1 MIEEKGLDSHPIL
14 IPNLPISSTAKRKK
28 IDSNYYMFHD
38 AKRASLVGFKKQ
50 YLFTYKFYSE
60 ADRDIASLAKDWECP
75 VLSDDSDFFIFD
87 VKGGFIPLS
96 SFDVGRLT
104 ARIFYRSDVASN
116 LGIREELLPL
126 FASLVSNDYV
136 SWEALE
142 PFHCE
147 IYTSASDGRKRKVDR
162 FSDVKKFLSQF
173 SNSITETEAFESAMG
188 RVEPGESRERL
199 KKAVKYSLQEY
210 ETTKSN
216 LLDYFRDGVVCSLLR
231 TQNDHELDEEL
242 LRRFREGEISTDCM
256 SSLTAGK
263 VFLRVQVEDC
273 ERRSSNQCSMSLR
286 QLMYGILSDGG
297 RNMKRIEEWDR
308 EGFAVKHTDIKPYND
323 KVPSFSSIPNIDL
336 YDRLTMFLDAL
347 DSDSAYIKSL
357 PKEFAL
363 VASSLRFLHR
373 NSQPPLENSHLCALL
388 CSCVKLEDGSWKQYL
403 KHPTRALSQPFDE
416 RAAQSFCQ
424 WQCVLRDAIHL
435 NFVLHKP
442 VQTPC
447 IRKTFNG
454 KLVHRLQRELTTGNN
469 KFNTHPLNFLLFLN
483 LLFRMTKRL
492 KLQKKR

>member
-1 MIEEKGLDSHPIL
+1 M
-14 IPNLPISSTAKRKK
+14 
-28 IDSNYYMFHD
+28 
-38 AKRASLVGFKKQ
+38 
-50 YLFTYKFYSE
+50 
-60 ADRDIASLAKDWECP
+60 
-75 VLSDDSDFFIFD
+75 SDDSDFFIFD

-96 SFDVGRLT
+96 SFDVDQLT
-104 ARIFYRSDVASN
+104 ARIFYRSDLARYF
-116 LGIREELLPL
+116 GIREEFLPL
-126 FASLVSNDYV
+126 LASLLGNDYV
-136 SWEALE
+136 SWEALK
-142 PFHCE
+142 PFNHT
-147 IYTSASDGRKRKVDR
+147 IWTLFSDGRRGKAVR
-162 FSDVKKFLSQF
+162 FSGVASLLSQL
-173 SNSITETEAFESAMG
+173 SNSITETQAFEFALG
-188 RVEPGESRERL
+188 LIEPGESRERL
-199 KKAVKYSLQEY
+199 EKAVEYSLQEY
-210 ETTKSN
+210 AITKSN
-216 LLDYFRDGVVCSLLR
+216 LLDYLRDGVVCSLLR
-231 TQNDHELDEEL
+231 TQNNLELDEEV
-242 LRRFREGEISTDCM
+242 LRRFREGKFSTDCM

-263 VFLRVQVEDC
+263 VFLRVQVEDR
-273 ERRSSNQCSMSLR
+273 ESRSPNQCSVSLR

-297 RNMKRIEEWDR
+297 RNIEIIEEWDR
-308 EGFAVKHTDIKPYND
+308 EGFAYIKPFND
-323 KVPSFSSIPNIDL
+323 KVPSFSSIPKLDPHV
-336 YDRLTMFLDAL
+336 RLRMFLDAL

-357 PKEFAL
+357 PEELAL

-373 NSQPPLENSHLCALL
+373 NSQPSLETSHLRALV
-388 CSCVKLEDGSWKQYL
+388 CSWVKLEDGSWKQDQG
-403 KHPTRALSQPFDE
+403 HSTRAVNQPFDE

>member
-50 YLFTYKFYSE
+50 FLFSYKFYSE

-96 SFDVGRLT
+96 SFDVGQLT

-188 RVEPGESRERL
+188 RVEPVESRERL

-242 LRRFREGEISTDCM
+242 LHRFREGEISTDCM

-263 VFLRVQVEDC
+263 VFLRVQVEDR
-273 ERRSSNQCSMSLR
+273 ESRSPNQCSMSLR

-297 RNMKRIEEWDR
+297 RNMEIIEEWDR
-308 EGFAVKHTDIKPYND
+308 EGFAHIKPFND
-323 KVPSFSSIPNIDL
+323 KVPSFSSIPKLDPHV
-336 YDRLTMFLDAL
+336 RLRMFLDAL

-357 PKEFAL
+357 PEELAL

-373 NSQPPLENSHLCALL
+373 NSLPSLETSHLRALV
-388 CSCVKLEDGSWKQYL
+388 CSWVKLEDGSWKQDQG
-403 KHPTRALSQPFDE
+403 HSTRAVNQPFDE

-454 KLVHRLQRELTTGNN
+454 KLVHRLQRELKKGNN

>member
-1 MIEEKGLDSHPIL
+1 
-14 IPNLPISSTAKRKK
+14 
-28 IDSNYYMFHD
+28 MFHD

-50 YLFTYKFYSE
+50 FLFSFKFYSE
-60 ADRDIASLAKDWECP
+60 ADRDIASLAKDWACP

-96 SFDVGRLT
+96 SFDVGELT

-136 SWEALE
+136 SWQALE

-147 IYTSASDGRKRKVDR
+147 IYSSASDGRKRKVDR

-173 SNSITETEAFESAMG
+173 SNSITQKEAFESAMG

-199 KKAVKYSLQEY
+199 EKAVKYSLQEY
-210 ETTKSN
+210 EIMNSN

-231 TQNDHELDEEL
+231 TQNDLELDEEL
-242 LRRFREGEISTDCM
+242 LRRFRKGEISTDCM

-263 VFLRVQVEDC
+263 VFLRVQVEDL
-273 ERRSSNQCSMSLR
+273 ESRSSNQCSMSLR

-297 RNMKRIEEWDR
+297 RNMKIIEEWDR
-308 EGFAVKHTDIKPYND
+308 EGFADIKPYND
-323 KVPSFSSIPNIDL
+323 KVPSFSSIPKLDPQV
-336 YDRLTMFLDAL
+336 RLRMFLDAL

-357 PKEFAL
+357 PEELAL

-373 NSQPPLENSHLCALL
+373 NPQPSLETSHLRALV
-388 CSCVKLEDGSWKQYL
+388 CSWVKLEDGSLKQDQG
-403 KHPTRALSQPFDE
+403 HSTRAVNQPFDE